1 MPRITGIYD
10 HYGWWGL
17 EINLQRRWS
26 SWTKTMGQWACD
38 QPKLPFDCSCW
49 TTQMMTC
56 PSNIEDFISAS
67 KTWIL
72 FGWNTQFRWFGFGL
86 GSQSPNFNDTQ
97 LSQLRGEHQAHQTQ
111 QQMNVGLRTP
121 KTQGTNSSSQT
132 GQLFELS
139 CIPFS
144 QPRRLRPELV
154 RILNRNLA
162 PW

>member
-26 SWTKTMGQWACD
+26 PWTKTMGQWACD
-38 QPKLPFDCSCW
+38 QPKLPFYCSCW

-72 FGWNTQFRWFGFGL
+72 FGLNTQFRWFGFGL

-97 LSQLRGEHQAHQTQ
+97 LRGEHQAHQTNKWMLVCGPQ
-111 QQMNVGLRTP
+111 KLRAPTV
-121 KTQGTNSSSQT
+121 
-132 GQLFELS
+132 LH
-139 CIPFS
+139 
-144 QPRRLRPELV
+144 RPADC
-154 RILNRNLA
+154 LNQAAFPSRSLGDFGRS
-162 PW
+162 W